1 MNEAKS
7 AEMEDEAEYTQDDL
21 KYNSCYN
28 GLFHFIAYS
37 MEICVFLT
45 IFF

>member
-28 GLFHFIAYS
+28 GLFHFIAYCKHFGHS
-37 MEICVFLT
+37 KYISF
-45 IFF
+45 